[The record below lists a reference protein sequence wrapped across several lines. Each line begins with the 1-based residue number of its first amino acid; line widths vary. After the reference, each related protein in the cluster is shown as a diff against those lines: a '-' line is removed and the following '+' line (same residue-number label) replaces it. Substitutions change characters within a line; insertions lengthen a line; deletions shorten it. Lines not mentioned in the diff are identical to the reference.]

1 MANIETKLEIYKMA
15 AEMADRVS
23 ERRMLANGFFLTLN
37 TTLASIL
44 GYMYDKLAEDKRAVL
59 IFMSVVGIVL
69 AVTWFFN
76 IRSYKRLNKA
86 KYEVINDMEKDL
98 PYQNFTDEWER
109 LKGKT
114 ADETGGM
121 RKRWLKYK
129 DRYTDLTNIEG
140 TVPIIFGVI
149 YLFILVGAVLKVII
163 K

>member
-1 MANIETKLEIYKMA
+1 MA

-23 ERRMLANGFFLTLN
+23 SRRMMANGFFLTLN

-59 IFMSVVGIVL
+59 IFMPAVGIVL

-86 KYEVINDMEKDL
+86 KYEVINEMEKDL
-98 PYQNFTDEWER
+98 PYQNFTDEWKR
-109 LKGKT
+109 LKGKP
-114 ADETGGM
+114 AEGETTGM

-140 TVPIIFGVI
+140 TIPIVFGII
-149 YLFILVGAVLKVII
+149 YIFILAGAIFKVII
-163 K
+163 R